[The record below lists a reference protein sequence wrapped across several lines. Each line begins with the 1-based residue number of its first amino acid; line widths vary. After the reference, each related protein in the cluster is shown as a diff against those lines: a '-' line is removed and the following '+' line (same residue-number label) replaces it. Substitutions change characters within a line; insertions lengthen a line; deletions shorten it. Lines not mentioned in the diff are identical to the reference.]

1 MFVCLRAC
9 ECKTEGVTWVAW
21 AACETKGMKRWWCLC
36 QGHNDKACFFK
47 AGGDRP
53 LAELCL
59 QGILCVC
66 VCVCACVRQSSDT
79 RGVNGNPGS
88 LPLFM
93 VDGSQFSVR
102 RRRRGKRRGGGKKK
116 KEQRRSAK
124 MKWRLSDVAAARRP

>member
-1 MFVCLRAC
+1 M
-9 ECKTEGVTWVAW
+9 
-21 AACETKGMKRWWCLC
+21 
-36 QGHNDKACFFK
+36 
-47 AGGDRP
+47 
-53 LAELCL
+53 
-59 QGILCVC
+59 CVC
-66 VCVCACVRQSSDT
+66 VCLCVRQSSDT

-102 RRRRGKRRGGGKKK
+102 RRRRGKRGGGGK